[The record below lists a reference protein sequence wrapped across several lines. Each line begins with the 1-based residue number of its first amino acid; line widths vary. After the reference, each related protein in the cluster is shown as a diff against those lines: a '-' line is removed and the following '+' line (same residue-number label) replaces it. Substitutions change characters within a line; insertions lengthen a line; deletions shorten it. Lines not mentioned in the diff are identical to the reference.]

1 LQLLIKWIGTEIGK
15 QADTHIVKRLVN
27 VISGKDQTGISKEF
41 EWKGGGS
48 FKYYHLGESIIKLNE
63 DGTGDFNWSL
73 GKEFIQ
79 ESFLTSYDYIIDTSI
94 DFKEGELFADKKHQ
108 PLVGVQTIGTKKRVA
123 VITLNEPKGKL
134 ETLSYEEMQ
143 SIYKTVK
150 KKFTPEYI
158 NIFTNRGIEIAYD
171 SKPDDLEVVKIP
183 NAIFAEL
190 EK

>member
-1 LQLLIKWIGTEIGK
+1 MYNFCNHLKNFSGFISLI
-15 QADTHIVKRLVN
+15 
-27 VISGKDQTGISKEF
+27 
-41 EWKGGGS
+41 
-48 FKYYHLGESIIKLNE
+48 
-63 DGTGDFNWSL
+63 
-73 GKEFIQ
+73 FIQ
-79 ESFLTSYDYIIDTSI
+79 ESFLSSYDYIIDTSI

-123 VITLNEPKGKL
+123 VIALNEPKGKL
-134 ETLSYEEMQ
+134 ETISYEEMQ

-150 KKFTPEYI
+150 KKFSPEYI